1 MNKNEFVWLGG
12 NVYVPYSDITL
23 LTVYGDSQTKKLV
36 NKAKAED
43 KFIDYSH
50 GRGKETVA
58 LLKSG
63 IIIATDVE
71 IVSVLNTFRGG
82 NDNEVCCSL

>member
-1 MNKNEFVWLGG
+1 MQNKNELIWLGN
-12 NVYVPYSDITL
+12 NVYVPYNDITM

-43 KFIDYSH
+43 KFYDYSH
-50 GRGKETVA
+50 GRGKETIA

-63 IIIATDVE
+63 VIIATNTD
-71 IVSVLNTFRGG
+71 IVNVLNTFREMG
-82 NDNEVCCSL
+82 DL

>member
-1 MNKNEFVWLGG
+1 MQNKNELIWLGN
-12 NVYVPYSDITL
+12 NVYVPYNDITM

-43 KFIDYSH
+43 KFYDYSH
-50 GRGKETVA
+50 GRGKETIA

-63 IIIATDVE
+63 VVIATNTD
-71 IVSVLNTFRGG
+71 IVNVLNTFREMG
-82 NDNEVCCSL
+82 DL